1 MILVQSYGSDVLDA
15 SLLLAVLLRFLP
27 ADDERIRATVLAI
40 AEELTEHGMVRRY
53 PVGETD
59 DGVGGGEGT
68 FVMCSFWLVS
78 ALVEIGEIDRAE
90 TLLHL
95 LLTRAS
101 PLGLYA
107 EQLDP
112 DSGRLLGNF
121 PQAFSHLALINAVL
135 HVIRAHEERDVGY
148 FGRG

>member
-1 MILVQSYGSDVLDA
+1 
-15 SLLLAVLLRFLP
+15 
-27 ADDERIRATVLAI
+27 
-40 AEELTEHGMVRRY
+40 MVRRY
-53 PVGETD
+53 PVGQTD
-59 DGVGGGEGT
+59 DGIGEDEGT

-90 TLLHL
+90 TLLDL

-107 EQLDP
+107 EQLAP
-112 DSGRLLGNF
+112 ASGRLLENC

-135 HVIRAHEERDVGY
+135 HVIRAHEETDTGS
-148 FGRG
+148 FGRA

>member
-1 MILVQSYGSDVLDA
+1 M
-15 SLLLAVLLRFLP
+15 LLLF
-27 ADDERIRATVLAI
+27 
-40 AEELTEHGMVRRY
+40 
-53 PVGETD
+53 
-59 DGVGGGEGT
+59 
-68 FVMCSFWLVS
+68 VS
-78 ALVEIGEIDRAE
+78 ALVEIGETDRAE
-90 TLLHL
+90 KLLDL

-112 DSGRLLGNF
+112 ASGHLLGNF